1 MKPRIRNI
9 FSITMLSLLAACTS
23 LSDKAG
29 TQASAVD
36 KEELVL
42 AYQDRSMLLYLRPG
56 FESSNVNHLELG
68 RVAVQTSLSLG
79 AEQKIEQEHLGTE
92 LESQLNKLLA
102 TRNTASRLSMDVRLY
117 DIAPVSPAINVLTT
131 LLFLAPLDTGALTVE
146 TLYRDDSGRIQAR
159 RLDRLS
165 GSVFNLKAGFSA
177 YGQHRLALN
186 EWALRCSAQAACL
199 KKPAE

>member
-1 MKPRIRNI
+1 MRTGIRSI
-9 FSITMLSLLAACTS
+9 FAISMLSLLAACTS
-23 LSDKAG
+23 LSDKAY
-29 TQASAVD
+29 TQASVDD

-42 AYQDRSMLLYLRPG
+42 AYQDRSMFLYMRPG
-56 FESSNVNHLELG
+56 FAASQVNHLELG
-68 RVAVQTSLSLG
+68 RVAVQTSLSLS
-79 AEQKIEQEHLGTE
+79 AEQKTEQEHLGTE
-92 LESQLNKLLA
+92 LESQLNKLL
-102 TRNTASRLSMDVRLY
+102 TKRDSASRLIMDVRLY

-165 GSVFNLKAGFSA
+165 GSVFNLKASFSA

-186 EWALRCSAQAACL
+186 EWAQRCSAQAACL
-199 KKPAE
+199 NKPVE

>member
-1 MKPRIRNI
+1 METRIRI
-9 FSITMLSLLAACTS
+9 ALAITMLSVLAACTG
-23 LSDKAG
+23 LSDKTG
-29 TQASAVD
+29 TQTSVVD
-36 KEELVL
+36 KEELAL

-56 FESSNVNHLELG
+56 FESSKVSHLELG
-68 RVAVQTSLSLG
+68 HVAVQTASSLG
-79 AEQKIEQEHLGTE
+79 AEQQTEQEYLGVE
-92 LESQLNKLLA
+92 LESQLNKLL
-102 TRNTASRLSMDVRLY
+102 TIRDTASRLSMDVRLY

-165 GSVFNLKAGFSA
+165 GSVFNLKASFSV